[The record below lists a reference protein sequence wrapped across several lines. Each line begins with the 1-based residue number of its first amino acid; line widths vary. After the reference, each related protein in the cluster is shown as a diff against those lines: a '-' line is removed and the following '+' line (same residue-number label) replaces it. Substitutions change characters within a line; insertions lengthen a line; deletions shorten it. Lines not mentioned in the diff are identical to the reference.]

1 VSIRAPLLLLLPVLL
16 CSLALPAQA
25 APWTKVRTD
34 KDGTLY
40 VDKASIRKIDG
51 GRKALTLESFRKPQ
65 SAPDGKLYLSVR
77 AQQVYDCDAH
87 TVTLQAQLF
96 YPEAMAKGEI
106 VGSYKFEAFDAE
118 NIESGSRYD
127 GAFKLVCGKHK

>member
-1 VSIRAPLLLLLPVLL
+1 MNVRALLVALLL
-16 CSLALPAQA
+16 CSLTLPAQA

-40 VDKASIRKIDG
+40 VDKASIRKSDG
-51 GRKALTLESFRKPQ
+51 GRKAWTLESFRKPQ

-77 AQQVYDCDAH
+77 AQQLYDCDAH

-118 NIESGSRYD
+118 TVEPGSRYD
-127 GAFKLVCGKHK
+127 GAFKLICGKRK

>member
-1 VSIRAPLLLLLPVLL
+1 MNVRAALPALLL
-16 CSLALPAQA
+16 CSLTLPAQA
-25 APWTKVRTD
+25 APWTKARTD
-34 KDGTLY
+34 KDGALY
-40 VDKASIRKIDG
+40 VDKASIRKVDG
-51 GRKALTLESFRKPQ
+51 GRKAWTLESFRKPQ

-77 AQQVYDCDAH
+77 AQQLYDCDAR

-118 NIESGSRYD
+118 TVEPGSRYD
-127 GAFKLVCGKHK
+127 GAFKLICSKRK